1 MMCPTRQTISVILL
15 PLLLTGCMLHQV
27 NYKAP
32 IATAADP
39 KSAQNEYWFAKPATQ
54 SVQCRYFDRL
64 WNAAAEAAR
73 ERSFLIDERDYR
85 EGVLSTKPLVS
96 KQPFEFWRGDVVTID
111 AEVQCSLATM
121 RRTVRFYIKRQ
132 DDGIFV
138 CEPKV
143 VVERYAM
150 PERRITS
157 VDQYLE
163 AFSTLHAAQSA
174 LTDEGEAVRVEY
186 WYAVGRDAALERA
199 LADSIRGKVPSI
211 TLARAE

>member
-1 MMCPTRQTISVILL
+1 MMCPTRQTIAVIIL
-15 PLLLTGCMLHQV
+15 PLLLSGCMFHSV

-32 IATAADP
+32 SATAADP

-64 WNAAAEAAR
+64 WDAAAEAAR
-73 ERSFLIDERDYR
+73 ERSFLLDSRDYR

-96 KQPFEFWRGDVVTID
+96 KQPFEFWRGDVVTVD
-111 AEVQCSLATM
+111 AQVQCSLSTM
-121 RRTVRFYIKRQ
+121 RRTARFYIKRL
-132 DDGIFV
+132 DDGTFL

-163 AFSTLHAAQSA
+163 AFSTLHAAESD
-174 LTDEGEAVRVEY
+174 LTEEGEAVRTEY
-186 WYAVGRDAALERA
+186 WYAVGRDSALERA
-199 LADSIRGKVPSI
+199 LAELIRSKVPSI
-211 TLARAE
+211 TLVRVE